1 MRAFVLTLAACAV
14 CVVIAACGA
23 PADNTSTTTNTKT
36 TTTNANG
43 NTSTTTTTTA
53 TNTNASTTATNTNAA
68 TTTASGGGAIGVAEC
83 DEYINKYETCVKSK
97 VPENMRATVQT
108 SLDTSRKA
116 WRDAA
121 ANPTTKASLPQ
132 LCKTAMDTAR
142 ASMKAYGC
150 DF

>member
-23 PADNTSTTTNTKT
+23 PADNTAATNTKTTT

-43 NTSTTTTTTA
+43 NSSTTTTTTT
-53 TNTNASTTATNTNAA
+53 TNTNTTTTATPASTSTTA
-68 TTTASGGGAIGVAEC
+68 SSGGAIGVAEC

-97 VPENMRATVQT
+97 VPENLRATVQT

-132 LCKTAMDTAR
+132 LCKTAMETAR

>member
-14 CVVIAACGA
+14 CAVTVACGA
-23 PADNTSTTTNTKT
+23 PADNTATTTNTKT
-36 TTTNANG
+36 TTTNTNG
-43 NTSTTTTTTA
+43 NTSMTTNTNTTTTTA
-53 TNTNASTTATNTNAA
+53 TPAGT
-68 TTTASGGGAIGVAEC
+68 TTTAAGGAIGVAEC
-83 DEYINKYETCVKSK
+83 DEYITKYETCVKGK
-97 VPENMRATVQT
+97 VPENLRATVQT
-108 SLDTSRKA
+108 SLDASRKA

>member
-1 MRAFVLTLAACAV
+1 MRAFVLTLAACAACGLLV
-14 CVVIAACGA
+14 ACGA
-23 PADNTSTTTNTKT
+23 PADNTTTNTKT
-36 TTTNANG
+36 TTTTTNSNTPA
-43 NTSTTTTTTA
+43 NTSTTTTTTTTT
-53 TNTNASTTATNTNAA
+53 TNTAANTSST
-68 TTTASGGGAIGVAEC
+68 TTTAAAIGVAEC
-83 DEYINKYETCVKSK
+83 DEYINKYEACVKSK

-108 SLDTSRKA
+108 SLDASRKA

-142 ASMKAYGC
+142 TSMKAYGC